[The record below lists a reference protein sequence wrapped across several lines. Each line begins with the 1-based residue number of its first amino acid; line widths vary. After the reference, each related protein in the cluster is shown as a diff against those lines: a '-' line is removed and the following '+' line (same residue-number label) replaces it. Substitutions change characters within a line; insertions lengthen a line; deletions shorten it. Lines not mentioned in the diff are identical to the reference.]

1 MSSGESESRKKFAF
15 IGLGIAV
22 LALGYATW
30 SFVRAPKNSVDAPN
44 GTFWT
49 CKQCNHHFNVSTRD
63 LNKFQAEHYT
73 QRYPCPKCGSTE
85 LLRSVRCEKCGEIYP
100 GGDRRSGPVKCPK
113 CGTPEPPPA
122 S

>member
-1 MSSGESESRKKFAF
+1 MLSEARNKKLVF
-15 IGLGIAV
+15 IGVGLAF
-22 LALGYATW
+22 LALGYMAW
-30 SFVRAPKNSVDAPN
+30 STIRTPKNSVDAPN

-49 CKQCNHHFNVSTRD
+49 CKNCDHRFNVSTRD
-63 LNKFQAEHYT
+63 LNKYQAEHYA

-100 GGDRRSGPVKCPK
+100 GGDRRRGAPAKCPK
-113 CGTPEPPPA
+113 CGTPEPEPA